1 MIFDDKNCCSARA
14 EFKKREMYTRYMRS
28 AYLILNDLRV
38 FWIKITKTFYKK
50 QNKSVDELAVNEWMY
65 QKLVSHLDVF
75 IHDSCCARRRMWSN
89 NNKKKTIVNREF
101 PIAAR
106 HSDLVLLFSSFF
118 FIPMPWFLIYLH
130 LHMQTSSALLIYHH
144 NHQKDPKALIYSF
157 TQGGEYRYKQ
167 KIPKQNKNLFKR
179 SQFFQVSWHAAV

>member
-75 IHDSCCARRRMWSN
+75 IHDSCCARRRM
-89 NNKKKTIVNREF
+89 
-101 PIAAR
+101 
-106 HSDLVLLFSSFF
+106 
-118 FIPMPWFLIYLH
+118 
-130 LHMQTSSALLIYHH
+130 
-144 NHQKDPKALIYSF
+144 
-157 TQGGEYRYKQ
+157 
-167 KIPKQNKNLFKR
+167 
-179 SQFFQVSWHAAV
+179 

>member
-75 IHDSCCARRRMWSN
+75 IHDSCARRRMWSN
-89 NNKKKTIVNREF
+89 NNTKKNDCEQGISYSCETFRPRFVVFLIFFYSNAL
-101 PIAAR
+101 I
-106 HSDLVLLFSSFF
+106 SDLSSSAYADEFSSIN
-118 FIPMPWFLIYLH
+118 IPP
-130 LHMQTSSALLIYHH
+130 QP
-144 NHQKDPKALIYSF
+144 PK
-157 TQGGEYRYKQ
+157 R
-167 KIPKQNKNLFKR
+167 P
-179 SQFFQVSWHAAV
+179 